1 MIEEV
6 TIRNV
11 GGVASATLRFDRG
24 LTVITGESGA
34 GKSSLV
40 RSLELLGGKRSQ
52 SAFLRSGEEEGSVE
66 AVLAGVSG
74 ERAGAAYTEE
84 EDGSVLFA
92 RRTFSRSGRNRTF
105 FEDKAVPLSTFSA
118 VMNEEIRIQ
127 SQFAQIELLDPKRQM
142 EILDFC
148 GGNAVSALKDALSLT
163 FSVAVECDRSLRA
176 AKVREQELKTRFQDG
191 EAILSAAKGLKL
203 APGCEGAWES
213 QAQSLSLRIETLKK
227 SKENLLKMTGGAA
240 GQGLLDL
247 LESSGLD
254 LLRTLE
260 GDDGRLGKLFN
271 EGLERLQVFVR
282 DAARMTAGQSIEEM
296 ERERDLLEKKSGTL
310 RKLKRATGTAS
321 AEEFLDWCE
330 EAKTASEWMREQER
344 LSSVLTE
351 KGRALRKEAT
361 RLAAELRALRA
372 EAAANLEVEVN
383 RHLAA
388 LAMEECRFSVRLSE
402 LEKIRSTGADDVCFT
417 LSAGGRGETP
427 VNKTASGGE
436 LSRILLALQ
445 LSLPETSL
453 PPTLVFDEVEAGLGG
468 RAAVLAGFK
477 LQELS
482 RRCQVILVTHEAT
495 IAALAEHHYMVRKNG
510 ESVEAVRLGEEERV
524 SEIARMLSGDSRLP
538 EALEHA
544 KKLLSGRH
552 GTTDPVET
560 RKIDIH

>member
-40 RSLELLGGKRSQ
+40 RALELLGGKRSQ

-74 ERAGAAYTEE
+74 ERAGGAFTEE

-105 FEDKAVPLSTFSA
+105 FQDRAVPLSTFSS
-118 VMNEEIRIQ
+118 VMNEEMRIQ

-148 GGNAVSALKDALSLT
+148 GGDEVSALKEALSRT
-163 FSVAVECDRSLRA
+163 FTGALECDRSLRA
-176 AKVREQELKTRFQDG
+176 AKAREQEVKTRFQDG
-191 EAILSAAKGLKL
+191 EAILTAAKALKL
-203 APGCEGAWES
+203 VPGCEGAWES
-213 QAQSLSLRIETLKK
+213 QVQNLSLRLETLKRI
-227 SKENLLKMTGGAA
+227 KENLLRITGGTA

-254 LLRTLE
+254 LLRTIE
-260 GDDGRLGKLFN
+260 DDEGRLGKLFN

-282 DAARMTAGQSIEEM
+282 EASNMTAGQSVEEM
-296 ERERDLLEKKSGTL
+296 ERERDLLEKRAGIL
-310 RKLKRATGTAS
+310 RKLKRATGTAT
-321 AEEFLDWCE
+321 AEEFLNWCE

-344 LSSVLTE
+344 LSSELTE
-351 KGRALRKEAT
+351 KGRALRKEAA
-361 RLAAELRALRA
+361 RLAAELRALRS
-372 EAAANLEVEVN
+372 EAAAKLEREVN
-383 RHLAA
+383 LHLAG
-388 LAMEECRFSVRLSE
+388 LAMEDCRFSVRLSG
-402 LEKIRSTGADDVCFT
+402 LEKIRSTGADDVSFT
-417 LSAGGRGETP
+417 LAAGGRGETP
-427 VNKTASGGE
+427 VNRTASGGE

-445 LSLPETSL
+445 LSLPEASL

-468 RAAVLAGFK
+468 RAAVLAGYK
-477 LQELS
+477 LRDLS

-495 IAALAEHHYMVRKNG
+495 IASLAEHHYMVRKNG
-510 ESVEAVRLGEEERV
+510 ESVEAVRLDEDERAA
-524 SEIARMLSGDSRLP
+524 EIARMLSGDSGLP

-552 GTTDPVET
+552 EAAGSAVK

>member
-66 AVLAGVSG
+66 AVLAGISA
-74 ERAGAAYTEE
+74 ERAGGAYMEE
-84 EDGSVLFA
+84 GDGSVLFA
-92 RRTFSRSGRNRTF
+92 RRTFSRSGKNRTF
-105 FEDKAVPLSTFSA
+105 FQGRAVPLSTFSA
-118 VMNEEIRIQ
+118 VMNEEMRIQ

-148 GGNAVSALKDALSLT
+148 GGDEISALKEALSRT
-163 FSVAVECDRSLRA
+163 FTGAVECDRSLRA
-176 AKVREQELKTRFQDG
+176 AKSRELDLKTRFRDG

-203 APGCEGAWES
+203 SPGCEGAWES
-213 QAQSLSLRIETLKK
+213 QIQNLSLRLDTLKK
-227 SKENLLKMTGGAA
+227 SRENVLKITGGAA

-254 LLRTLE
+254 LLRTIE
-260 GDDGRLGKLFN
+260 DDEGRLGKLFN
-271 EGLERLQVFVR
+271 EGLERLQVFAR
-282 DAARMTAGQSIEEM
+282 EAARMTAGQSIEEM
-296 ERERDLLEKKSGTL
+296 EKERDLLEKKTGIL

-321 AEEFLDWCE
+321 VEDFLFWCE
-330 EAKTASEWMREQER
+330 EAKSASEWMREQER
-344 LSSVLTE
+344 LSSELTE
-351 KGRALRKEAT
+351 KGRALRKEAV

-372 EAAANLEVEVN
+372 EAASKLETEVN
-383 RHLAA
+383 RHLSG
-388 LAMEECRFSVRLSE
+388 LAMEDCRFSVRLSE
-402 LEKIRSTGADDVCFT
+402 LEKIRSTGADDVSFT
-417 LSAGGRGETP
+417 LSAGGRGEIP

-445 LSLPETSL
+445 LSLPATSL

-468 RAAVLAGFK
+468 RAAVLAGYK
-477 LQELS
+477 LQDLS

-495 IAALAEHHYMVRKNG
+495 IAALAEHHYVVRKNG
-510 ESVEAVRLGEEERV
+510 ESVEAVRLGDEERAA
-524 SEIARMLSGDSRLP
+524 EIARMLSGDSRLP
-538 EALEHA
+538 EAIEHA
-544 KKLLSGRH
+544 KKLLSGRL
-552 GTTDPVET
+552 ES
-560 RKIDIH
+560 

>member
-66 AVLAGVSG
+66 AVLAGISA
-74 ERAGAAYTEE
+74 ERAGGAYMEE
-84 EDGSVLFA
+84 GDGSVLFA
-92 RRTFSRSGRNRTF
+92 RRTFSRSGKNRTF
-105 FEDKAVPLSTFSA
+105 FQGRAVPLSTFSA
-118 VMNEEIRIQ
+118 VMNEEMRIQ

-148 GGNAVSALKDALSLT
+148 GGDEISALKEALSRT
-163 FSVAVECDRSLRA
+163 FTGAVECDRSLRA
-176 AKVREQELKTRFQDG
+176 AKSRELDLKTRFRDG

-203 APGCEGAWES
+203 SPGCEGAWES
-213 QAQSLSLRIETLKK
+213 QIQNLSLRLDTLKK
-227 SKENLLKMTGGAA
+227 SRENVLKITGGAA

-254 LLRTLE
+254 LLRTIE
-260 GDDGRLGKLFN
+260 DDEGRLGKLFN
-271 EGLERLQVFVR
+271 EGLERLQVFAR
-282 DAARMTAGQSIEEM
+282 EAARMTAGQSIEEM
-296 ERERDLLEKKSGTL
+296 EKERDLLEKKTGIL

-321 AEEFLDWCE
+321 VEDFLFWCE

-344 LSSVLTE
+344 LSSELTE
-351 KGRALRKEAT
+351 KGRALRKEAV

-372 EAAANLEVEVN
+372 EAASKLETEVN
-383 RHLAA
+383 RHLSG
-388 LAMEECRFSVRLSE
+388 LAMEDCRFSVRLSE
-402 LEKIRSTGADDVCFT
+402 LEKIRSTGADDVSFT
-417 LSAGGRGETP
+417 LSAGGRGEIP

-445 LSLPETSL
+445 LSLPATSL

-468 RAAVLAGFK
+468 RAAVLAGYK
-477 LQELS
+477 LQDLS

-495 IAALAEHHYMVRKNG
+495 IAALAEHHYVVRKNG
-510 ESVEAVRLGEEERV
+510 ESVEAVRLGDEERAA
-524 SEIARMLSGDSRLP
+524 EIARMLSGDSRLP
-538 EALEHA
+538 EAIEHA
-544 KKLLSGRH
+544 KKLLSGRL
-552 GTTDPVET
+552 ES
-560 RKIDIH
+560 